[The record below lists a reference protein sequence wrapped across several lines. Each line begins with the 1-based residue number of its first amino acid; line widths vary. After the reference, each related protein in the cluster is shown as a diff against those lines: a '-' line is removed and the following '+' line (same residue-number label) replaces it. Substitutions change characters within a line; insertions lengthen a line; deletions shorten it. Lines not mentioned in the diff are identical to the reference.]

1 MAVLKAFLR
10 KLLRDFFGSFNIRS
24 VNGFVRQTEVTIFDS
39 KVKSPF
45 HNMVKFDFMRK
56 KSFAIDL
63 GNTNTVVRDVNKLLV
78 DQPSYIVL
86 DSNRNTVKAV
96 GTQAYRMFEKSH
108 QEFRPVKPMKGGVIA
123 DYDSAAK
130 MLQALMQQAFGAK
143 SVLHGYGDIIS
154 GVPYST
160 TQVERRALM
169 NALET
174 LHARNTYLLYEP
186 LAAALGMGLNI
197 QEPEGKMVIDIGGGI
212 TEIVV
217 ISLSGI
223 ACFQSI
229 KVAGDSMDETIR
241 HYFRKQ
247 YNMGIGIRTAEQ
259 VKIEVGAVMAELENP
274 PPPMAVKGKEMLRGL
289 PITRT
294 VDHREICDVLEKS
307 ISALE
312 LAIIQTLETCPPEL
326 AADIYLNGIHITGG
340 NALLRGLRE
349 RLQGK
354 LNLPVHIDD
363 HPLLSVSKGVATVLR
378 EPGKYKGVLMH

>member
-1 MAVLKAFLR
+1 MAVLKAFCK
-10 KLLRDFFGSFNIRS
+10 KLLRDFFGCFNITIF
-24 VNGFVRQTEVTIFDS
+24 NGLVRQTEVTIFETKAKTS
-39 KVKSPF
+39 F
-45 HNMVKFDFMRK
+45 HDMVKFDFMPK

-63 GNTNTVVRDVNKLLV
+63 GNTNTLVRDVNKLLV

-86 DSNRNTVKAV
+86 DSNRTTVKAV

-108 QEFRPVKPMKGGVIA
+108 QEFRPIKPMKGGVIA

-130 MLQALMQQAFGAK
+130 MLQALMLQAYGAK
-143 SVLHGYGDIIS
+143 SALHGYGDIIS

-160 TQVERRALM
+160 THVERRALM

-197 QEPEGKMVIDIGGGI
+197 QEPDGKMVIDIGGGI

-229 KVAGDSMDETIR
+229 KVAGDSMDESIQ

-247 YNMGIGIRTAEQ
+247 YNMGIGIKTAEQ
-259 VKIEVGAVMAELENP
+259 VKIEVGAVMMELENP
-274 PPPMAVKGKEMLRGL
+274 PAPMAVKGKEMLRGL
-289 PITRT
+289 PITRK
-294 VDHREICDVLEKS
+294 VDHREICNVLEKS
-307 ISALE
+307 ISAIE

-326 AADIYLNGIHITGG
+326 AADIFVNGIHITGG
-340 NALLRGLRE
+340 NASLRGLRE
-349 RLQGK
+349 RLEGK
-354 LNLPVHIDD
+354 MKLPVHIDD
-363 HPLLSVSKGVATVLR
+363 HPLLSVCQGVADVLR
-378 EPGKYKGVLMH
+378 DTKRYKDVLMQ

>member
-1 MAVLKAFLR
+1 
-10 KLLRDFFGSFNIRS
+10 
-24 VNGFVRQTEVTIFDS
+24 
-39 KVKSPF
+39 
-45 HNMVKFDFMRK
+45 MVKFDFIRK

-86 DSNRNTVKAV
+86 DSNRSAVRAV
-96 GTQAYRMFEKSH
+96 GTQAFKMFEKAH
-108 QEFRPVKPMKGGVIA
+108 QEYRPIKPLQGGVIA

-130 MLQALMQQAFGAK
+130 MLQALMLLAYGDK
-143 SVLHGYGDIIS
+143 SVLNGYGDIIS

-160 TQVERRALM
+160 THVERRALL

-174 LHARNTYLLYEP
+174 LHARNTYLLFEP

-197 QEPEGKMVIDIGGGI
+197 QDPNGKMVIDIGGGI

-241 HYFRKQ
+241 HYFRKE
-247 YNMGIGIRTAEQ
+247 YNMAIGIKTAEQ
-259 VKIEVGAVMAELENP
+259 VKIEVGAVLTELENP
-274 PPPMAVKGKEMLRGL
+274 PPPMAVKGKELLRGL

-294 VDHREICDVLEKS
+294 VEYPEIASVLEKS
-307 ISALE
+307 ISAIE
-312 LAIIQTLETCPPEL
+312 LGIIQTLETCPPEL
-326 AADIYLNGIHITGG
+326 ASDIYLNGIYVTGG
-340 NALLRGLRE
+340 NALLRGLQE
-349 RLQGK
+349 RLQRK
-354 LNLPVHIDD
+354 LKLPVKIDD
-363 HPLLSVSKGVATVLR
+363 EPLLSVSKGVATVLR
-378 EPGKYKGVLMH
+378 DPKRYKNVLMQ